1 MKNSG
6 EMCGIVRLEA
16 MSRLDLGLLIG
27 RLFAGYWFLSASL
40 IKAFQRNYL
49 FSDALL
55 SPLNMFLAGPGP
67 GWYKGRVVG
76 VDGWRLRR
84 AAGG

>member
-1 MKNSG
+1 
-6 EMCGIVRLEA
+6 

-27 RLFAGYWFLSASL
+27 RLFTGYWFLSAAL
-40 IKAFQRNYL
+40 IKIFQRNVL

-55 SPLNMFLAGPGP
+55 S
-67 GWYKGRVVG
+67 
-76 VDGWRLRR
+76 LRR

>member
-1 MKNSG
+1 MSTKKS
-6 EMCGIVRLEA
+6 EERCDIVRLEA

-27 RLFAGYWFLSASL
+27 RLFTGYWFLSAAL
-40 IKAFQRNYL
+40 IKIFQRNVL

-55 SPLNMFLAGPGP
+55 S
-67 GWYKGRVVG
+67 
-76 VDGWRLRR
+76 LRR